1 MQTTSQTWKT
11 LWSSGNAHIET
22 VAVIAGTT
30 YTEIS
35 NPVISRAVMQNNLSV
50 GNAVSASCVFSVR
63 TSNSIPR
70 SAEVQI
76 KIRLTDGVTTSEW
89 LTKGTFYISRRSVD
103 PVTGVITLECYDALL
118 KANADMPALLP
129 WTTQDG
135 DVVTT
140 NSGEWLYF
148 SASYPRNMADLLND
162 LLLILGLELDARTVI
177 NTGAIYTIDSV
188 DAGMSI
194 HDVFCKI
201 AAANGGN
208 WIITPEN
215 KLRLVPLISAAGAQ
229 TSANAVQVNGV
240 IGDIGVGTSGTIT
253 GVRYDVSGQKIL
265 VGADTGIVL
274 DADVSAAVA
283 QELYTKINGYTYQSY
298 SFSGAIYDPAAELG
312 DYLNRLD
319 NVHSVLYIE
328 TATLGATYLGTIS
341 APDPG
346 EISDEYPYIGG
357 ASKTLAVAKAYAQQ
371 VAEEQVN
378 NLDDSLN
385 QLSIF
390 NRLTGGGA
398 VQGLYLYDGKV
409 YLNASYIQSGT
420 MVADFIKGGHLT
432 MGGSNDV
439 NGSIEI
445 LNASGNTIGTWNNV
459 GIHVDEGEISANAL
473 KGGTINGDNVNA
485 KLLSIVDANNN
496 VIASFGNV
504 ITLGKSDKSH
514 AEMRQNLFAILDEGG
529 DVYFQAGTFESSAT
543 INETIHSTTSSQHD
557 FYTMF
562 NIASISSL
570 TYNGTVVS
578 SSNISF
584 TGNRI
589 TLSNITLATLGA
601 VVVYYNTYDPVY
613 YFNLGTRDSGSTS
626 GFCSVA
632 EGYNVEASGN
642 LCHAEGRESIASAD
656 CSHAEGRSTKAEG
669 VGSHAEGYESEANG
683 DYSHAEGQS
692 EANGKCSHAEG
703 GSTANYNYSHA
714 EGTSKA
720 DELCAHAEGYDTL
733 ASNTGSHSE
742 GFRTTASDY
751 GSHSEGLNTVAS
763 KTGAHA
769 EGGDTE
775 ASGNYSHAE
784 GSYTKAS
791 GNYSHAEGYYTS
803 ASSSYQH
810 VFGKYNVDDS
820 SGTYRE
826 IVGNGTSDSNRSNIR
841 TLSATGNE
849 WIAGTLSQG
858 SDARQ
863 KDECGAIP
871 DVSSIKAHR
880 FKWNDNKINHD
891 DLEHIGYYAQD
902 VEEVAPYLV
911 SEDASGNK
919 SLDYIGFLCAKIES
933 LEKRVKE
940 LERE

>member
-11 LWSSGNAHIET
+11 MWASGNAHMET

-162 LLLILGLELDARTVI
+162 LLLILGFELDARTVI

-194 HDVFCKI
+194 HDVLCKI

-229 TSANAVQVNGV
+229 TAANAIQVNGV

-283 QELYTKINGYTYQSY
+283 QALYTKINGYTYQSY

-328 TATLGATYLGTIS
+328 TATLGATYRGTIS

-409 YLNASYIQSGT
+409 YLNASYAQVGTLSADRLGANSISVGKLTGTISNDDWVLDLTNGTLTIGNISAGNITSGT
-420 MVADFIKGGHLT
+420 LSADRLGANSISVGKLTGTISNDDWVLDLTNGTLTIGDISASNISGGTLT
-432 MGGSNDV
+432 LGGSNNIDGQMQV
-439 NGSIEI
+439 LDSNGDRVMLLSNAGLAVDGGGLIRINNTAGDRRMELSDAYLLINAYGTPPGTAVPQWYPLFSITTPDGFSSRPIVTMGFMEEARI
-445 LNASGNTIGTWNNV
+445 TFGAATIRVGGLTIVLTDAGPTPPSIHFDLYDGLTVSGAPTTLESLTVENGASG
-459 GIHVDEGEISANAL
+459 
-473 KGGTINGDNVNA
+473 
-485 KLLSIVDANNN
+485 
-496 VIASFGNV
+496 
-504 ITLGKSDKSH
+504 
-514 AEMRQNLFAILDEGG
+514 
-529 DVYFQAGTFESSAT
+529 TF
-543 INETIHSTTSSQHD
+543 TT
-557 FYTMF
+557 
-562 NIASISSL
+562 
-570 TYNGTVVS
+570 
-578 SSNISF
+578 
-584 TGNRI
+584 
-589 TLSNITLATLGA
+589 
-601 VVVYYNTYDPVY
+601 
-613 YFNLGTRDSGSTS
+613 
-626 GFCSVA
+626 
-632 EGYNVEASGN
+632 
-642 LCHAEGRESIASAD
+642 
-656 CSHAEGRSTKAEG
+656 
-669 VGSHAEGYESEANG
+669 
-683 DYSHAEGQS
+683 
-692 EANGKCSHAEG
+692 ANGKTVTVTKG
-703 GSTANYNYSHA
+703 II
-714 EGTSKA
+714 TS
-720 DELCAHAEGYDTL
+720 
-733 ASNTGSHSE
+733 
-742 GFRTTASDY
+742 
-751 GSHSEGLNTVAS
+751 
-763 KTGAHA
+763 
-769 EGGDTE
+769 
-775 ASGNYSHAE
+775 
-784 GSYTKAS
+784 
-791 GNYSHAEGYYTS
+791 
-803 ASSSYQH
+803 
-810 VFGKYNVDDS
+810 
-820 SGTYRE
+820 
-826 IVGNGTSDSNRSNIR
+826 
-841 TLSATGNE
+841 
-849 WIAGTLSQG
+849 IA
-858 SDARQ
+858 
-863 KDECGAIP
+863 
-871 DVSSIKAHR
+871 
-880 FKWNDNKINHD
+880 
-891 DLEHIGYYAQD
+891 
-902 VEEVAPYLV
+902 
-911 SEDASGNK
+911 
-919 SLDYIGFLCAKIES
+919 
-933 LEKRVKE
+933 
-940 LERE
+940 

>member
-11 LWSSGNAHIET
+11 LWASGNAHIET

-89 LTKGTFYISRRSVD
+89 LPKGTFYISRRSVD

-162 LLLILGLELDARTVI
+162 LLLILGWELDARTVI
-177 NTGAIYTIDSV
+177 NPGAIYTVDSV

-208 WIITPEN
+208 WVITPEN

-240 IGDIGVGTSGTIT
+240 IGEIGVGTSGTIT

-283 QELYTKINGYTYQSY
+283 QALYTKINGYTYQSY

-328 TATLGATYLGTIS
+328 TATLGATYRGTIS

-390 NRLTGGGA
+390 NRLTGGG
-398 VQGLYLYDGKV
+398 VEQGLYLYNGKV
-409 YLNASYIQSGT
+409 YLNASYAQVGT
-420 MVADFIKGGHLT
+420 LSADRLGANSISVGKLT
-432 MGGSNDV
+432 GAISNGNWVLDLT
-439 NGSIEI
+439 NGT
-445 LNASGNTIGTWNNV
+445 LTIG
-459 GIHVDEGEISANAL
+459 DISASNITS
-473 KGGTINGDNVNA
+473 GTINGDNVNA
-485 KLLSIVDANNN
+485 KLLSIVDEYND

-504 ITLGKSDKSH
+504 IKLGKSDKSH
-514 AEMRQNLFAILDEGG
+514 AEMRPNLFAILDEGG
-529 DVYFQAGTFESSAT
+529 DVYFQAGTFESNAT
-543 INETIHSTTSSQHD
+543 INETIKATTSSQRD

-570 TYNGTVVS
+570 TYDGTVVS

-584 TGNRI
+584 TGNKI
-589 TLSNITLATLGA
+589 TLSNITLATLGT

-656 CSHAEGRSTKAEG
+656 CSHAEGLSTKAEG

-751 GSHSEGLNTVAS
+751 GSHAEGLNTIAS

-769 EGGDTE
+769 EGGDTK

-803 ASSSYQH
+803 ASSAYQH
-810 VFGKYNVDDS
+810 VFGKYNVADS

-826 IVGNGTSDSNRSNIR
+826 IVGNGTSDNNRANIR

-849 WIAGTLSQG
+849 WIAGALSQG

-919 SLDYIGFLCAKIES
+919 SLDYIGFLCAKIET

-940 LERE
+940 LERK